1 MKFGSGIYEGIGGT
15 KGNIRQ
21 REGMEFRM
29 RNFVFARLYEEFCL
43 RVLWNTV
50 MNEILHKKCF
60 FRNF

>member
-1 MKFGSGIYEGIGGT
+1 MKFGSGIYEGIGGR

-43 RVLWNTV
+43 
-50 MNEILHKKCF
+50 
-60 FRNF
+60 